1 MYMNNTL
8 CCKFMSCELFLFFQS
23 RLQEHYQTRR
33 GSRSNHEGSSHSHSR
48 PHPSH
53 GHNNGASST
62 QPPAIHH
69 HIAMPAEHRHHLPPP
84 TQTHFH
90 HIHPHVHPTHP
101 TAVAL
106 VTPQPPHPVPAPT
119 VAAAPG
125 SDILPGLLSWQMSQ
139 SLNTYQW
146 RMQTGNVPFFTFP
159 STPPSY
165 IPANSYPYTF
175 APLPAPPFSISTIQP
190 GAATA
195 TVAVPSYTGIAVPQ
209 ATAVEPIVTLNSAP
223 ALAAGVVH
231 AAQAPTFPV
240 AAAAIPSLGDSGEA
254 HLQNVTLASH
264 HHATPGAA
272 TAVAVGINGA
282 TVNVIQQPVIHAA
295 PVHEGSNAAGGI
307 MVPTV
312 SAAPAAAIHTPGHDL
327 AVIHTLGPTHQHF
340 QANSS
345 LHAGRP
351 AIQHVA
357 HHAPAAL
364 FQSTIPANDDP
375 ASIGHHHHHHRRTQ
389 QVHLVRS
396 SLANIDAQSSMGV
409 AGPSSMS
416 RDHQSS
422 SSSSSS
428 SARRRNDSS
437 IFVSSN
443 QSSRPSAYISLPV
456 SSASTPT
463 DSPSTSQFPLTPRV
477 ARAPSPS
484 SGDESDSSITSSP
497 GENFSSMF
505 YPVPSYSP
513 LISDSDGL
521 ESPDHLSE
529 SPNPFDGRD
538 STDILSEGSNNTSEQ
553 SDSDG
558 ETTSESSALH
568 TLANAAVILAADSPS
583 DDMDTSSSQ
592 PGPSRS
598 NDGEPLRLPVLINIS
613 NSDSDT
619 SGADTPTSVIDL
631 TSSPTTSSP
640 ASLLSDAPPT
650 TGSGSNVSRNLQSSL
665 ESAASANHD
674 THHLPHHAIATPLLV
689 PVIQHQ
695 PTNVIA
701 AGLAVRAQRSSPASF
716 SAPANAPQVQMPDH
730 AHRMQV
736 SSIKIL

>member
-1 MYMNNTL
+1 MAT
-8 CCKFMSCELFLFFQS
+8 E
-23 RLQEHYQTRR
+23 
-33 GSRSNHEGSSHSHSR
+33 
-48 PHPSH
+48 P
-53 GHNNGASST
+53 
-62 QPPAIHH
+62 
-69 HIAMPAEHRHHLPPP
+69 RHHLPPP

-106 VTPQPPHPVPAPT
+106 VTPQPPHPVQAPT

-175 APLPAPPFSISTIQP
+175 APLPAPPFSISPIQP
-190 GAATA
+190 GGATA

-231 AAQAPTFPV
+231 AAQAPTYHPV
-240 AAAAIPSLGDSGEA
+240 AAAAISSLNDLGEPA
-254 HLQNVTLASH
+254 QLQSVTLASH
-264 HHATPGAA
+264 HHHHHTNPGAA

-295 PVHEGSNAAGGI
+295 PVPHEGSNTASGI
-307 MVPTV
+307 VVPTV
-312 SAAPAAAIHTPGHDL
+312 SASPAAAIHAPTGHDL

-340 QANSS
+340 QTNSS
-345 LHAGRP
+345 LHTAGP
-351 AIQHVA
+351 AIQHMA
-357 HHAPAAL
+357 HAPAAL
-364 FQSTIPANDDP
+364 IHTAIPTGNEEV
-375 ASIGHHHHHHRRTQ
+375 SSLGHHHHRAPH
-389 QVHLVRS
+389 VHLVRS
-396 SLANIDAQSSMGV
+396 SLASVGVRSTPPMMGG
-409 AGPSSMS
+409 ALPPSAVDS
-416 RDHQSS
+416 RGGLQPSTS
-422 SSSSSS
+422 
-428 SARRRNDSS
+428 RRRNNS
-437 IFVSSN
+437 IFVTSN
-443 QSSRPSAYISLPV
+443 QSSRSSPYSSLPI
-456 SSASTPT
+456 SSSRTRT
-463 DSPSTSQFPLTPRV
+463 DSPPTTSQFPLTPRV

-484 SGDESDSSITSSP
+484 SGDESDTSLTSSP

-513 LISDSDGL
+513 LTSDSDGL

-529 SPNPFDGRD
+529 SPNPFSGRD
-538 STDILSEGSNNTSEQ
+538 STDILSDGSNNASEQ

-558 ETTSESSALH
+558 EVPSDSSALH
-568 TLANAAVILAADSPS
+568 TLANAAVILAADAPN
-583 DDMDTSSSQ
+583 DNMDTSPSQ
-592 PGPSRS
+592 PGQSRS

-613 NSDSDT
+613 SSDSDV
-619 SGADTPTSVIDL
+619 SGAATPTSVIDL

-640 ASLLSDAPPT
+640 SSLLSEATPT
-650 TGSGSNVSRNLQSSL
+650 TGSGSTASRNLQSSL
-665 ESAASANHD
+665 ESASHESHHL
-674 THHLPHHAIATPLLV
+674 THHATAAAIATPLLL

-701 AGLAVRAQRSSPASF
+701 ASLAVRAQRSSPASF
-716 SAPANAPQVQMPDH
+716 NAPTNPPQIQMPDH
-730 AHRMQV
+730 THRIQV
-736 SSIKIL
+736 CEVSQCMYLHVWEHVKLLWLLQC